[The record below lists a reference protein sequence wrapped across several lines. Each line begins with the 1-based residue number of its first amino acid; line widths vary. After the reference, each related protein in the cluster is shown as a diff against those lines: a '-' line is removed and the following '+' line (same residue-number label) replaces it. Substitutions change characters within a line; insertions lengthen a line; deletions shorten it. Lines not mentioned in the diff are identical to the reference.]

1 MDAQSLSVM
10 RCKRILYNV
19 PGCNCIRSKKNERK
33 LAVKACF
40 SHASGR
46 MDFGDEDMIVLRCR
60 IHKLRREEINYI
72 LPQHWMRWEKNW
84 YPTYHSDVCSFLLRL
99 QNILLNS
106 RPGVA
111 IGILGL
117 ISFSV
122 PVSVLLLLI
131 QTLFNLKV

>member
-46 MDFGDEDMIVLRCR
+46 TGFGDEDMIVLRCR
-60 IHKLRREEINYI
+60 IHKLRREERNYI
-72 LPQHWMRWEKNW
+72 PPQDWMKWEKNW
-84 YPTYHSDVCSFLLRL
+84 YPTYHSDVCSFLVRL
-99 QNILLNS
+99 QSIFLNS
-106 RPGVA
+106 RPGIA

-122 PVSVLLLLI
+122 PASVLLLLSES
-131 QTLFNLKV
+131 LHNLKG